1 MRLGA
6 KSSELLETLEDIE
19 AKTELETINGNA

>member
-19 AKTELETINGNA
+19 AKTELETINENA